1 MAVALEKGISSAVE
15 ENAKLRLQLKRQN
28 EFVGFARR
36 SYAKLLREKNHLFV
50 LLVSDFL
57 KLGFAVF
64 TKVKKSSQFKVNRL
78 ELATEGEPPR
88 SKAPKNTSLEFI
100 ALDRA
105 GMVG

>member
-50 LLVSDFL
+50 LLAS
-57 KLGFAVF
+57 GF
-64 TKVKKSSQFKVNRL
+64 
-78 ELATEGEPPR
+78 
-88 SKAPKNTSLEFI
+88 
-100 ALDRA
+100 
-105 GMVG
+105 